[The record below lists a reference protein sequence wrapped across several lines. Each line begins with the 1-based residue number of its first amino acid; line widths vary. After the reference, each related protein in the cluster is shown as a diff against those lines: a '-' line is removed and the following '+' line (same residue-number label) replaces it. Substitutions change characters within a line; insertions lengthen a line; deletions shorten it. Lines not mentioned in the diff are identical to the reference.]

1 MRAAALALVL
11 VVASA
16 VVLVFA
22 NTLNSWVLGGL
33 IGGLAAILL
42 SIPITLMIFTYLS
55 RRHDE
60 HTQSLVVMREE
71 HVIDSDIYRE
81 DDYPHVYEANALPA
95 YEDEYDEIETQ
106 RPLRALPA
114 PGYSQ
119 SANMRREYD
128 GRRSARTTQFL
139 PERGNGSSPDRFV
152 AQRGNRTPATTR
164 SLRAQ
169 HQAAAL
175 RAARKEAE
183 QERYGLDGITM
194 STAPLRK
201 PPRTTRHLAQQ
212 DGSLRRSPR
221 AENVRQQRPA
231 SDESDYDTFR
241 EAQTDHIPGQ
251 YPRTGPVRDPQ
262 TGQFVRNPQLPD
274 VPHNPEI
281 TTGSLRNPLVRR
293 APYLYEDDP
302 LREHFAQQIDKPIA
316 RRSSLFREP
325 ELEEEEE

>member
-71 HVIDSDIYRE
+71 HVIDSDIYHE
-81 DDYPHVYEANALPA
+81 DD
-95 YEDEYDEIETQ
+95 YDEIETQ

>member
-71 HVIDSDIYRE
+71 HVIDSDIY
-81 DDYPHVYEANALPA
+81 H
-95 YEDEYDEIETQ
+95 EDEYDEIETQ
-106 RPLRALPA
+106 RPPRSTLFPYTTLFR
-114 PGYSQ
+114 S
-119 SANMRREYD
+119 MRREYD